1 MQVTDKL
8 EIRVSRNFAGKEPTL
23 VIKEE
28 KTKKTRQVKSSL
40 CSWRDLRGSAVLFLR
55 RSRGKSGYN
64 FSQLEKKV
72 TSAPRQPRR
81 SSDQNYEVSK
91 TGSTPAFTF
100 PRYMRSACRHLGYSE
115 WASQSL

>member
-8 EIRVSRNFAGKEPTL
+8 KIRVSRNFAGKEPTL

-64 FSQLEKKV
+64 FSQLDKKV
-72 TSAPRQPRR
+72 TPAR
-81 SSDQNYEVSK
+81 
-91 TGSTPAFTF
+91 TPLKHPA
-100 PRYMRSACRHLGYSE
+100 SH
-115 WASQSL
+115 ASQVKRIWDSNP